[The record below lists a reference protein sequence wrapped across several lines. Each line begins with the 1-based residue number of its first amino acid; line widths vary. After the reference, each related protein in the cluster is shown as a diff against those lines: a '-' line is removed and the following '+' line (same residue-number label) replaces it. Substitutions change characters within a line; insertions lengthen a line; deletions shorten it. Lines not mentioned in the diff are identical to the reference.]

1 MTSQTQGGFLRQ
13 LPGAGAVGQEVPPFK
28 LPEDREV
35 IIGRETTCQIV
46 LGNAFGGVSRRHA
59 TVRPLQPPPPLG
71 VPPAWELCDLNSA
84 NGTYVNGQRLYG
96 CHRLQA
102 GDRIL
107 FGQPG
112 QNCPEFVF
120 EYQQTYQPTIPSPPA
135 PNPYYPPTQP
145 VSPPVANPYSPPP
158 PGSPPGA
165 NPYPPTQPVSPPP
178 LPVPPPPPPV
188 YSSPGES
195 PPSSLRF
202 SQIFPIASTGRDL
215 TRKGFLIPGIITVI
229 FVVGMFATASTD
241 RSIPQEELLNR
252 FIIFSGLLG
261 LYIGLGAYYFIYRL
275 CGKFKPWWL
284 LLGSGLL
291 TILLFFIPVW
301 SLFELV
307 FRQILPGD
315 VFGLIEGNPSVSTS
329 VVANFFGSNIFLTLL
344 VVFFFGAGLAEELFK
359 ALPILIAFFLGR
371 IFNQPQRIGVSEPL
385 DGILLGAASA
395 VGFTLFETLLQ
406 YVPEA
411 IQRGGAVAGLQLLIP
426 RILGS
431 VAGHMAYSGYFGY
444 FIGLSVL
451 KPRQSIQILVIGYL
465 SASIL
470 HALWN
475 TTSVFSLWLSAL
487 VGIVSYILLVAAI
500 LKARALSPTRSQNF
514 ATRFFN

>member
-1 MTSQTQGGFLRQ
+1 
-13 LPGAGAVGQEVPPFK
+13 
-28 LPEDREV
+28 
-35 IIGRETTCQIV
+35 
-46 LGNAFGGVSRRHA
+46 
-59 TVRPLQPPPPLG
+59 
-71 VPPAWELCDLNSA
+71 
-84 NGTYVNGQRLYG
+84 
-96 CHRLQA
+96 
-102 GDRIL
+102 
-107 FGQPG
+107 
-112 QNCPEFVF
+112 
-120 EYQQTYQPTIPSPPA
+120 
-135 PNPYYPPTQP
+135 
-145 VSPPVANPYSPPP
+145 
-158 PGSPPGA
+158 
-165 NPYPPTQPVSPPP
+165 
-178 LPVPPPPPPV
+178 
-188 YSSPGES
+188 
-195 PPSSLRF
+195 
-202 SQIFPIASTGRDL
+202 
-215 TRKGFLIPGIITVI
+215 VI

-315 VFGLIEGNPSVSTS
+315 VFGLIEGKPSVSTS

-371 IFNQPQRIGVSEPL
+371 IFNQHQRLGVSEPL

-451 KPRQSIQILVIGYL
+451 KPRQSIQILVVGYL